1 MLLAINQMRFKVLA
15 VVVVLALVM
24 PMVMMPVG
32 TAQAGENVKETNI
45 GVTALGSLPQE
56 VIDAIN
62 SEGAEI
68 EIRGDGT
75 PVIVVEIEE
84 KEEIYYIPIGLPP
97 TVEMIN
103 EKDGSK
109 ITVKIDGNYL
119 LIPVVEDGE
128 VKIERVCISE
138 FDVIKAIKNDN
149 GQLTLQLQGG
159 ARILLAVGATVV
171 GAVAGE
177 YVIDHLVK
185 VGKISCG
192 VDVPIYGRDGRV
204 SYEFRIDPPA
214 DPLDRFRV
222 DVSAYDVDRRLN
234 ETINVYFESYDGR
247 YRLHFGTLKQG
258 DDGKSTWTVLEAP
271 RGTLGDIHAL
281 IFDEPPIGSKGKFRI
296 VFEREDAYWA
306 ELRWLG
312 VLYSW

>member
-159 ARILLAVGATVV
+159 ARILLAVGASVV

-185 VGKISCG
+185 VGRISCG
-192 VDVPIYGRDGRV
+192 VDVPIYGRV

-214 DPLDRFRV
+214 APLDRFRV
-222 DVSAYDVDRRLN
+222 GVEAYDVDRRLN

-258 DDGKSTWTVLEAP
+258 DDRKSTWTRLEAP

-296 VFEREDAYWA
+296 VFERKDPYWS
-306 ELRWLG
+306 ELRWVQ